1 MAKRRLANRPY
12 DCRWRSRGVLG
23 IYRLNVMP
31 KNGKPIVIRAVHPNI
46 GVTLW
51 YEKQLNALLADAYLD
66 AALELTLAYRD
77 RPKVGIV
84 AQDSIRAVWVRD
96 DGPPRIALSMAQDAA
111 PTVQRIDKVLKR
123 WGKKWSLRFDK
134 LSLDL
139 SKKFAGRAFSVT
151 DTSMREALKAAGF
164 TVTFKP
170 TRKSMQAYKLVVADN
185 VGLIKNLQSDFYN
198 RIQQDVWASVRAGAD
213 MGALSTKLQRS
224 YGITKERAA
233 LISRDQNA
241 KAKAVIETTRRQELG
256 IKQAIW
262 QHSSAGKEPRPV
274 HAKWGRDQQVFDLS
288 KGLYDPEAGEWVLP
302 GQLIN
307 CRCTSRAIIPGFT
320 E

>member
-1 MAKRRLANRPY
+1 
-12 DCRWRSRGVLG
+12 
-23 IYRLNVMP
+23 MP

-84 AQDSIRAVWVRD
+84 AQDARIRFDDVSPAVM
-96 DGPPRIALSMAQDAA
+96 PPALLLTADAA

-170 TRKSMQAYKLVVADN
+170 TRQSMQAYKLVVADN